1 MIVTVANHKGGVG
14 KTSLAAHLAFR
25 AAERGNKVLAVDFDA
40 QGNLTGTLADRGKA
54 LKADGAERLF
64 SADGVPVPMPGV
76 DPNIAVLPATAG
88 LNATDRG
95 QLSQAFTAIGHLK
108 TLNKEFSVIV
118 IDTAPAIG
126 LRLTAALAASQRL
139 VIPLQPESY
148 AVDGVASLLAEAVSI
163 GEHMNPGLAPAE
175 FVINAINPRAKQH
188 ATTAARLAQQ
198 FKVRT
203 PYLRRAIAVA
213 DALAA
218 KKPVWRN
225 PSNSAVAN
233 EWAVL
238 CDELLDEFGVVD
250 WT

>member
-54 LKADGAERLF
+54 LRADGSDKLF
-64 SADGVPVPMPGV
+64 SPDAVPVPMPGV
-76 DPNIAVLPATAG
+76 DPNISVLPATAA

-95 QLSQAFTAIGHLK
+95 QLSQAFTAIAHLK
-108 TLNKEFSVIV
+108 ALGKEFSFIV
-118 IDTAPAIG
+118 IDTAPALG

-148 AVDGVASLLAEAVSI
+148 AVDGVASLLAEAASI
-163 GEHMNPGLAPAE
+163 SEHMNPGLAPAE
-175 FVINAINPRAKQH
+175 FVINAVNARAKQH
-188 ATTAARLAQQ
+188 SQVSARLAQQ

-203 PYLRRAIAVA
+203 PYLRRAIAVS

-218 KKPVWRN
+218 KRPVWRN
-225 PSNSAVAN
+225 ATNSAVGN

>member
-76 DPNIAVLPATAG
+76 DPNIAVLPATAA

-126 LRLTAALAASQRL
+126 LRLTAALAASPVGKRRRECCL
-139 VIPLQPESY
+139 MSCHRCDSFRSSRFNTRSCDKCFEK
-148 AVDGVASLLAEAVSI
+148 
-163 GEHMNPGLAPAE
+163 NP
-175 FVINAINPRAKQH
+175 
-188 ATTAARLAQQ
+188 
-198 FKVRT
+198 
-203 PYLRRAIAVA
+203 
-213 DALAA
+213 
-218 KKPVWRN
+218 
-225 PSNSAVAN
+225 
-233 EWAVL
+233 
-238 CDELLDEFGVVD
+238 
-250 WT
+250 

>member
-54 LKADGAERLF
+54 LKADGADSLF
-64 SADGVPVPMPGV
+64 AADRVSVPMPGV
-76 DPNIAVLPATAG
+76 DPNIAVLPATAA

-148 AVDGVASLLAEAVSI
+148 AVDGVASLLAEPVSI

-188 ATTAARLAQQ
+188 AQTAARLAQQ

-203 PYLRRAIAVA
+203 PHLRRAIAVA

-225 PSNSAVAN
+225 PTNSAVAN

-238 CDELLDEFGVVD
+238 CDELLDEFGVID

>member
-40 QGNLTGTLADRGKA
+40 QGNLTGTLADRGRA

-64 SADGVPVPMPGV
+64 LLDGSPVPMPGV
-76 DPNIAVLPATAG
+76 EPNIHVLPATAA

-95 QLSQAFTAIGHLK
+95 QLSQAFTAIGQLK
-108 TLNKEFSVIV
+108 ALGNEYGVIV
-118 IDTAPAIG
+118 IDTAPTIG
-126 LRLTAALAASQRL
+126 LRLTTALAASQRL
-139 VIPLQPESY
+139 VVPLQPESY

-163 GEHMNPGLAPAE
+163 AEHMNPGLAPAE

-188 ATTAARLAQQ
+188 AQTAARLAQQ

-218 KKPVWRN
+218 KRPVWRH
-225 PSNSAVAN
+225 PASGGVAN
-233 EWAVL
+233 EWAVV